1 MTLIPPLIIIIIVLL
16 FVSAFFSASETA
28 LIALSKIRLR
38 HLMNKGIKNAQLIHR
53 LVTNIDKLI
62 ATILVGNNFV
72 NIAISAISTALFIY
86 LLGPKWG
93 IIIATIVITTLILI
107 FGEIIPKILA
117 AQYSEK
123 ISLSV
128 ARPMQFII
136 KLLNPLTKIFTKV
149 SNFVIRIFTGKTFK
163 RSPLITEEEI
173 RLMIEVGKEEGVL
186 ADEERKMLHRIF
198 EFGDTK
204 VSEVM
209 VPKEKIVA
217 ININAKPEELLD
229 LLVEEGHSRIAV
241 YQNTIDDI
249 IGIIYAREL
258 LHIWRNRELIIISDL
273 IHSPYFISRD
283 KRVNDLLR
291 EFQQKRI
298 HIAIIVDENRKTQGL
313 ITLED
318 LLEEIV
324 GEIEEEKV

>member
-1 MTLIPPLIIIIIVLL
+1 MTLIFPLIIIIIILL

-107 FGEIIPKILA
+107 FAEIIPKILA

-128 ARPMQFII
+128 AQPIQFII
-136 KLLNPLTKIFTKV
+136 ELLNPLTKIFTKV
-149 SNFVIRIFTGKTFK
+149 SNFVIRILGGKTLK

-217 ININAKPEELLD
+217 IDINTKPEELLD
-229 LLVEEGHSRIAV
+229 LLVEEG
-241 YQNTIDDI
+241 
-249 IGIIYAREL
+249 
-258 LHIWRNRELIIISDL
+258 
-273 IHSPYFISRD
+273 
-283 KRVNDLLR
+283 
-291 EFQQKRI
+291 
-298 HIAIIVDENRKTQGL
+298 
-313 ITLED
+313 
-318 LLEEIV
+318 
-324 GEIEEEKV
+324 